1 MENRKKMYENFIR
14 EYILSTETDELIQ
27 FPHPW
32 KLENNNFSFYIYVSV
47 INRFSSGKQIRI
59 YAEFLNYNDAN
70 TNDLYCESLI
80 TSNFYPKK
88 EINNDKIIND
98 IVDTMINFRT
108 KFRFSK
114 IFDKFVKK
122 DDSSDIEE
130 NRNFF
135 FFKEADPYKDS
146 SCCVCSDECLTFT
159 RCGHNLCR
167 VCFSCIE
174 IDTDFNNI
182 WKKCPICREVL
193 KCSDNEIHEDE

>member
-14 EYILSTETDELIQ
+14 EYILSTETDELIE
-27 FPHPW
+27 FPYPW

-47 INRFSSGKQIRI
+47 INRLSSGKQIRI
-59 YAEFLNYNDAN
+59 YTEFLNYNDSN
-70 TNDLYCESLI
+70 SDDLYRESLI
-80 TSNFYPKK
+80 ESIFYPKK

-98 IVDTMINFRT
+98 IVDIMINFRS

-114 IFDKFVKK
+114 IFDKIEKK
-122 DDSSDIEE
+122 EE
-130 NRNFF
+130 STEVDEKINFF

-159 RCGHNLCR
+159 HCGHNLCR
-167 VCFSCIE
+167 ICFSGIK
-174 IDTDFNNI
+174 IVTDFQNV

-193 KCSDNEIHEDE
+193 KCSDNEIHED